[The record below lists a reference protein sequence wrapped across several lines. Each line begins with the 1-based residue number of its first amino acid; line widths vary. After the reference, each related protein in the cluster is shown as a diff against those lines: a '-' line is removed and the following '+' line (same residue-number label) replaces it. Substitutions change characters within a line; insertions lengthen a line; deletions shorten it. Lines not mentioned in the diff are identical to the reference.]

1 MTASA
6 PAPLAFR
13 ALRLLSDGDFHSGE
27 ALARALG
34 VSRTTVWK
42 ALQGLEAFGVTLF
55 KVHGRG
61 YRLVTP
67 MDWLDA
73 AQVRRHLGARAE
85 AFQVHVVD
93 AVDSTNTLLLAEA
106 LAGAPSG
113 LALAAEVQTGGRGR
127 RGHRWHSGLGGGLT
141 FSVLWRFEQGVG
153 NLGGLS
159 LAVSVALVRALR
171 ELGGDEVQ
179 LKWPND
185 LLCRYQKLGGVLTEL
200 EGDVMGPS
208 AAVIGIGV
216 NVRVDPGV
224 RQRIDQAV
232 TDLTA
237 AGVRQDR
244 NRVLGAL
251 LRHVADAL
259 ELFAVHGFAPL
270 KEEWMRYDAL
280 GGRAVAVIMP
290 DRTEHAGIAAGV
302 ADDGAL
308 QLQTTAGLRRF
319 HSGELSL
326 RPLEGGLRRAG

>member
-1 MTASA
+1 MTAPV
-6 PAPLAFR
+6 PAPLTFQ

-42 ALQGLEAFGVTLF
+42 ALRGLEALGVTLF

-67 MDWLDA
+67 VDWLDA
-73 AQVRRHLGARAE
+73 AQIRRHLGARAE
-85 AFQVHVVD
+85 TYQVHVLD

-127 RGHRWHSGLGGGLT
+127 RGNRWHAGLGGGLT
-141 FSVLWRFEQGVG
+141 FSVLWRFELGVG
-153 NLGGLS
+153 SLGGLS
-159 LAVSVALVRALR
+159 LAASVALVRALR

-185 LLCRYQKLGGVLTEL
+185 LLCRFQKLGGVLTEL
-200 EGDVMGPS
+200 EGDVLGPS

-216 NVRVDPGV
+216 NVHVDPAV
-224 RQRIDQAV
+224 RERIDQAV

-237 AGVRQDR
+237 TGVRQDR

-251 LRHVADAL
+251 LRHLADAL
-259 ELFAVHGFAPL
+259 ELFAAQGFAPL
-270 KEEWMRYDAL
+270 KDEWMRYDAL
-280 GGRAVAVIMP
+280 AGRAVAVIMP

-308 QLQTTAGLRRF
+308 QLLTTAGLRRF

-326 RPLEGGLRRAG
+326 RPLEGGLRRTG